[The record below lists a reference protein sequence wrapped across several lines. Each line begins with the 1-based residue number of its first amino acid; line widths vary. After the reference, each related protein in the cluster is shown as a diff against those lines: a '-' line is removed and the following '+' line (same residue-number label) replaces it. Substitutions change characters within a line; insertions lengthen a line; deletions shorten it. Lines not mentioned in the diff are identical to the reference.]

1 MLLIFVTETTES
13 NNSDVM
19 YIKKYLNTRFHVDNN
34 TVIRWV
40 YMNGKAN
47 YEKGNVLKRI
57 NDYINGYR
65 KYHSCSEEIHVIYCI
80 DIDVGVDSSRLNKK
94 ISDYC
99 EKKGYHL
106 VWFNQTIEHVFLGKL
121 IHQAKNKEKEARV
134 YIAKMVGA
142 SEYDLAKYRIKEYSD
157 TRLET
162 SNLGYIL
169 ESILKG
175 N

>member
-19 YIKKYLNTRFHVDNN
+19 YINKYLNTRFHLDKN
-34 TVIRWV
+34 TVIKWI

-57 NDYINGYR
+57 NDYVTGYR

-80 DIDVGVDSSRLNKK
+80 DVDVGADSSRLNRK

-121 IHQAKNKEKEARV
+121 IHQAKEKKTEARNYYKKQLFPKECCDPKFNQNQFVEARV
-134 YIAKMVGA
+134 Q
-142 SEYDLAKYRIKEYSD
+142 
-157 TRLET
+157 T
-162 SNLGYIL
+162 SNIGCVL
-169 ESILKG
+169 EELFRE
-175 N
+175 

>member
-19 YIKKYLNTRFHVDNN
+19 YINKYLNTRFHLDKN
-34 TVIRWV
+34 TVIKWI

-57 NDYINGYR
+57 NDYVTGYR

-80 DIDVGVDSSRLNKK
+80 DVDVGADSSRLNRK

-121 IHQAKNKEKEARV
+121 IHQAKEKKTEARNYYKKQLFPKECCAPKFNQNQFVEARV
-134 YIAKMVGA
+134 Q
-142 SEYDLAKYRIKEYSD
+142 
-157 TRLET
+157 T
-162 SNLGYIL
+162 SNIGCVL
-169 ESILKG
+169 EELFRE
-175 N
+175 

>member
-19 YIKKYLNTRFHVDNN
+19 YINKYLNTRFHLDKN
-34 TVIRWV
+34 TVIKWI

-57 NDYINGYR
+57 NDYVTGYR

-80 DIDVGVDSSRLNKK
+80 DVDVGADSSRLNRK

-121 IHQAKNKEKEARV
+121 IHQAKEKKTEARNYYKKQLFPKECCDPKFNHNQFVEARV
-134 YIAKMVGA
+134 Q
-142 SEYDLAKYRIKEYSD
+142 
-157 TRLET
+157 T
-162 SNLGYIL
+162 SNIGCVL
-169 ESILKG
+169 EELFRE
-175 N
+175 